1 MKPVKFPFISAAT
14 ALDPASLDVLPTR
27 SAPGGQCA
35 EIRNMDP
42 DNSGG
47 VSTRTGYGLI
57 QAGATHSGWS
67 NGVNAYCVTGGQLCL
82 FDGTATTPIYTLSTD
97 APLSYCQVNR
107 LVVASNGIDYLVIDG
122 STVTPAQPLSASY
135 KVAPPAGR
143 CLAFYNGR
151 LYISVGNTLCC
162 TDPYS
167 VDSCDSRQMY
177 LPITHDAIT
186 GLAAVDDGLYI
197 GTTKETLFLQGND
210 PFSDAGMALRQVNNY
225 SVINRTMLTSNAT
238 RFRVAKDFTG
248 AVACWASPIGFHLGG
263 NGGATLN
270 LSETMAM
277 PDCETGASMIR
288 EQNGLIHYVAVLT
301 PGAFHNTYQPP
312 VCDIDE
318 V

>member
-1 MKPVKFPFISAAT
+1 MKPVKFPFITAAT
-14 ALDPASLDVLPTR
+14 ALDPASLDVFPTR
-27 SAPGGQCA
+27 SSPGGQCA

-47 VSTRTGYGLI
+47 VSTRNGYGLI
-57 QAGATHSGWS
+57 QAGAAHSGWG
-67 NGVNAYCVTGGQLCL
+67 NGINSYCVTGGQLCL
-82 FDGTATTPIYTLSTD
+82 FNGSTTSPLYTLSAD

-107 LVVASNGIDYLVIDG
+107 LVVASNGIDYLVLDG
-122 STVTPAQPLSASY
+122 ATVTPAQQPSAPY
-135 KVAPPAGR
+135 KVPPPAGR
-143 CLAFYNGR
+143 YLAFYNGR
-151 LYISVGNTLCC
+151 LYISVGNTLCY

-177 LPITHDAIT
+177 LPITNDAIT

-270 LSETMAM
+270 LSETMAT
-277 PDCETGASMIR
+277 PDCVTGASMIR

-301 PGAFHNTYQPP
+301 PGDSHNTYQPP
-312 VCDIDE
+312 VFDIDE